1 MSYTLVASEGSVR
14 AIGQVFQRFSY
25 LLYSIYALFCVSMLA
40 TYCHRWEGMA
50 ASTSSSH
57 MNYIRIMLHRGYI
70 HCSACLSIEKTK
82 TKEIKTERGE
92 TLKKNCFPVDPTT
105 LTLRRKTDIT
115 RAPSTAC
122 WLFSRHIAVVSGKSP
137 HYFSGSRSSEAVG
150 IAHSLVACSARIA
163 VDRHTHTHTH
173 EIPEPSQRMRAEG

>member
-1 MSYTLVASEGSVR
+1 MGRYGRIHKLVTHE
-14 AIGQVFQRFSY
+14 
-25 LLYSIYALFCVSMLA
+25 L
-40 TYCHRWEGMA
+40 
-50 ASTSSSH
+50 
-57 MNYIRIMLHRGYI
+57 RIMLHCGYSYI
-70 HCSACLSIEKTK
+70 PCLSIEKTK

-163 VDRHTHTHTH
+163 VDRHTHTHTRSTGTLAAH
-173 EIPEPSQRMRAEG
+173 ARRGLTIGRDAVCACVSR